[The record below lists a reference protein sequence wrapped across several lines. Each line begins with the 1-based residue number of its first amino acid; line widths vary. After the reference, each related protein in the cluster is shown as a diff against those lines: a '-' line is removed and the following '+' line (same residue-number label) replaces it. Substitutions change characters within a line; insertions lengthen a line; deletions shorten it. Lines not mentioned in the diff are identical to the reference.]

1 MAQGDQLGLSHV
13 KENKKE
19 KSPYASLKSQPWQAP
34 EHGSRLNNFKF
45 RRLTNLLRSLAL
57 KTVGLFRRSNL
68 TDTTDSVHQG

>member
-1 MAQGDQLGLSHV
+1 MAQSDQLGLSHV

-34 EHGSRLNNFKF
+34 EHGSRLNNFQF
-45 RRLTNLLRSLAL
+45 GRQTNLLRSLAL